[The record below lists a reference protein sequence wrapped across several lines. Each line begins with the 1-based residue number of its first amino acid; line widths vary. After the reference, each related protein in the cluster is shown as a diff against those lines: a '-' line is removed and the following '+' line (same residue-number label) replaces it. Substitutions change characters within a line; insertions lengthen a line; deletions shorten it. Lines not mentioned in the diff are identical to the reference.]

1 MMANYIDREAMLE
14 QITRRESLMV
24 GDKMISID
32 ALRAFIMNR
41 PIADV
46 EEVKHGHWIY
56 YPECG
61 VTKCSVCHRS
71 VEECV
76 EYPRCM
82 FCGAYMDE
90 GTKMKILVDKMPK
103 TMKECLWAHRDARGV
118 CLLRRRQWRLEF
130 VGMRGLLW
138 RQVSISERN
147 AEGGR

>member
-1 MMANYIDREAMLE
+1 MTNYIDREAMLE
-14 QITRRESLMV
+14 QIARREPLMV
-24 GDKMISID
+24 DNKMISID

-90 GTKMKILVDKMPK
+90 ED
-103 TMKECLWAHRDARGV
+103 ENART
-118 CLLRRRQWRLEF
+118 
-130 VGMRGLLW
+130 
-138 RQVSISERN
+138 
-147 AEGGR
+147 